1 MPSATDSVAP
11 QERQKVEETQ
21 RKNIK
26 IEKRSFNVYNSRQS
40 FIRRRCFYFAI
51 LQSQIEEQLGISL
64 FGRFIVTDSNI
75 QICCPVHN
83 NGQEKRPSCGI
94 SRVDKIIMVKN
105 SSRDCTLFY
114 VWIYCN
120 TT

>member
-1 MPSATDSVAP
+1 MFT
-11 QERQKVEETQ
+11 
-21 RKNIK
+21 
-26 IEKRSFNVYNSRQS
+26 
-40 FIRRRCFYFAI
+40 IRGKALLEDDVSILQF

-94 SRVDKIIMVKN
+94 SRVDKIINGKKIPAGTVH
-105 SSRDCTLFY
+105 CFTCGYTETLPEMISY
-114 VWIYCN
+114 IY
-120 TT
+120 

>member
-1 MPSATDSVAP
+1 MFT
-11 QERQKVEETQ
+11 
-21 RKNIK
+21 
-26 IEKRSFNVYNSRQS
+26 
-40 FIRRRCFYFAI
+40 IRGKALLEDDVSILQF

-114 VWIYCN
+114 MWLYCN